1 MKNCE
6 LSASFPKDLL
16 ELAYRATSP
25 NANELGLAARVTQ
38 QHLASEKK
46 VELVQSDISL
56 HKDPITVNMTPYA
69 SR

>member
-6 LSASFPKDLL
+6 LSASFPKDPL
-16 ELAYRATSP
+16 ELAYRVTPP
-25 NANELGLAARVTQ
+25 NTNELGLAARVTQ

-46 VELVQSDISL
+46 VELVQSDIAL
-56 HKDPITVNMTPYA
+56 HKGSLTVNVTPFA